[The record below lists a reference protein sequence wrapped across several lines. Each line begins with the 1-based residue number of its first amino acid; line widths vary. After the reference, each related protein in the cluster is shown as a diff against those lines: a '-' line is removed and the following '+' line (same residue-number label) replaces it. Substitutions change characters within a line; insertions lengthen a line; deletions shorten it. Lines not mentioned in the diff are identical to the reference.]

1 MKLQRIALVV
11 TGLMF
16 LLNNN
21 ASAQH
26 VKSDYDARANFAQFK
41 TYSWDCVKTQDS
53 SSGDR
58 IKAALE
64 KILTR
69 MGWARLDSGGQVSI
83 MTIEIT
89 QDEETLDPFYDSLA
103 TPWG

>member
-41 TYSWDCVKTQDS
+41 TYSWDCVT
-53 SSGDR
+53 
-58 IKAALE
+58 
-64 KILTR
+64 
-69 MGWARLDSGGQVSI
+69 
-83 MTIEIT
+83 
-89 QDEETLDPFYDSLA
+89 
-103 TPWG
+103 